1 MDPIGQSEDNLLL
14 LMLLLL
20 FFVPAPVGGHRSTP
34 KEKRDG
40 RKETLAKGERH
51 TQTDTETQ
59 ADRKHRGGDRGEGT
73 QTDKLVS

>member
-1 MDPIGQSEDNLLL
+1 MLL

-51 TQTDTETQ
+51 THRQIQRHRQTENSEGEIEE
-59 ADRKHRGGDRGEGT
+59 KGHR
-73 QTDKLVS
+73 QTS